1 VQHQAQQIDDALAAI
16 RSRWNCAPKVG
27 IILGTGLAT
36 FTEHIQQEVAIDYAE
51 IPHFPRSTALAHN
64 GRLVCGN
71 VSGTQVV
78 TMDGRFHLY
87 EGYSL
92 QQITLPVRVM
102 RALGVELLIVSNAS
116 GGLNPNFA
124 EGDIVVLNDH
134 INLMGANPL
143 VGIND
148 ERLGPR
154 FPDMSWPYDRALVA
168 RVLEIARQEDFA
180 TAPGVYVA
188 LSGPCY
194 ETRVEYRF
202 LRAIGGDVV
211 GMSTVPEV
219 IVAAHAGLRVLGLSV
234 VTNVC
239 RPDAL
244 KPTDGQRVVDVARAA
259 EPKLRKIVTAI
270 LADGRDGAAQAADKQ
285 RSITAGVGPS

>member
-1 VQHQAQQIDDALAAI
+1 VQHLSQQIDDALAAI
-16 RSRWNCAPKVG
+16 RSRWSCAPRVG
-27 IILGTGLAT
+27 IILGTGLTT
-36 FTEHIQQEVAIDYAE
+36 FTDQIEQDAAIDYAE
-51 IPHFPRSTALAHN
+51 IPHFPRSTALSHN

-71 VSGTQVV
+71 VCGTSVV

-92 QQITLPVRVM
+92 QEITLRVRVM
-102 RALGVELLIVSNAS
+102 KALGIELLIVSNAS
-116 GGLNPNFA
+116 GGLNPNLT

-134 INLMGANPL
+134 INLMGDNPL

-148 ERLGPR
+148 DRLGPR
-154 FPDMSWPYDRALVA
+154 FPDLSEPYDRALVQRA
-168 RVLEIARQEDFA
+168 LEIARLENFVAQ
-180 TAPGVYVA
+180 PGVYVA

-194 ETRVEYRF
+194 ETRAEYRF
-202 LRAIGGDVV
+202 LRMIGGDVV

-244 KPTDGQRVVDVARAA
+244 QPTDGQRVVHAASAA
-259 EPKLRKIVTAI
+259 EPKLRKIVCNI
-270 LADGRDGAAQAADKQ
+270 LADFTRSPGQSPLAQVTAAAAIEH
-285 RSITAGVGPS
+285 S

>member
-1 VQHQAQQIDDALAAI
+1 MQELAAQIDEAAAAV
-16 RSRWNCAPKVG
+16 RACWSGTPRVG

-36 FTEHIQQEVAIDYAE
+36 FTDQIDEEAAISYEA
-51 IPHFPRSTALAHN
+51 IPHFPRSTALGHS
-64 GRLVCGN
+64 GRLVCGT
-71 VSGTQVV
+71 VEGTPVV

-102 RALGVELLIVSNAS
+102 KALGIETLIVSNAS
-116 GGLNPNFA
+116 GGLNPYLA
-124 EGDIVVLNDH
+124 AGDIVVIEDH

-148 ERLGPR
+148 DSLGPR
-154 FPDMSWPYDRALVA
+154 FPDMSQPYDRTLIDRA
-168 RVLEIARQEDFA
+168 LEIARLEDFSA
-180 TAPGVYVA
+180 TKGVYVA
-188 LSGPCY
+188 LCGPNY
-194 ETRVEYRF
+194 ETRAEYRF
-202 LRAIGGDVV
+202 LRTIGGDVV

-239 RPDAL
+239 SPDAL
-244 KPTDGQRVVDVARAA
+244 TETDGHEVVAA
-259 EPKLRKIVTAI
+259 AQGAEYKLRKIVKRV
-270 LADGRDGAAQAADKQ
+270 LADMTSASNGHAKPAPRASA
-285 RSITAGVGPS
+285 IAG